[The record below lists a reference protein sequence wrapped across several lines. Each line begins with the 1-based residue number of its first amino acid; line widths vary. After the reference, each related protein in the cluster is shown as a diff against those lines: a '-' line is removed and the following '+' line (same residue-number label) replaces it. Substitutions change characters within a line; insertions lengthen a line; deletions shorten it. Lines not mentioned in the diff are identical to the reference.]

1 MADGAY
7 IDRDGMHLPD
17 YATTLTALQS
27 KVKAIFGEDLYL
39 EPDSQ
44 EGQLVAVF
52 ALAQQD
58 TYSLAA
64 SVYNAFS
71 PHTAQGAGLSRMV
84 VINGIRRQAA
94 SYSTVSV
101 ICVGTA
107 GCDIIGGIVEDSA
120 GQKWN
125 LPASVTIPVSG
136 ELHVTATAQDIG
148 DVRAA
153 AGVVNKIATPCR
165 GWQSVSNPQ
174 AATPGAA
181 VETDAALRSRQAVS
195 TALPSQTVFEGTLG
209 AVGNVAGVTR
219 WRGYE
224 NDTNKADANGLPPH
238 SICLVVEG
246 GDSATIAEAIALKK
260 TPGCYTLGDV
270 EVMTRDSKGLP
281 NAIRFYRPKV
291 VRVRLRVTLTPLA
304 GYLSTTGAAI
314 KANLSEYINAM
325 AIGDDVLASRLLTPI
340 NAADASGSRTFDV
353 LSIAYTTGDLDDAS
367 ATWTEGNIP
376 IAFNAAATC
385 KLADISLP
393 GVE

>member
-17 YATTLTALQS
+17 YATTLTALQA

-44 EGQLVAVF
+44 EGQMVAVF

-58 TYSLAA
+58 VYNLAA

-94 SYSTVSV
+94 SYSTVIV
-101 ICVGTA
+101 VCVGTA
-107 GCDIIGGIVEDSA
+107 GTIINGGVVEDTA
-120 GQKWN
+120 GQKWD
-125 LPASVTIPVSG
+125 LPATVTIPTSG
-136 ELHVTATAQDIG
+136 EISVTAMAQDIG

-153 AGVVNKIATPCR
+153 AGEVNKIATPCR

-181 VETDAALRSRQAVS
+181 VETDAILRSRQAVS
-195 TALPSQTVFEGTLG
+195 TALPSRTVFEGTLG
-209 AVGNVAGVTR
+209 AVANLNGVSR

-224 NDTNKADANGLPPH
+224 NDTSTVDANGLPPH
-238 SICLVVEG
+238 SICMVVEG
-246 GDSATIAEAIALKK
+246 GDNSAIAEAIALKK
-260 TPGCYTLGDV
+260 TPGCYTMGNV
-270 EVMTRDSKGLP
+270 EVMTRDAKGLP
-281 NAIRFYRPKV
+281 NVIRFYRPTA
-291 VRVRLRVTLTPLA
+291 VRVRLRVTLKPLA

-314 KANLSEYINAM
+314 KTNLAAYINAM

-340 NAADASGSRTFDV
+340 NAADASGARTFDV
-353 LSIAYTTGDLDDAS
+353 LSIAYCTGDLADDA
-367 ATWTEGNIP
+367 ATWTVGNIA

>member
-17 YATTLTALQS
+17 YATTLTALQA
-27 KVKAIFGEDLYL
+27 KVKAIFGADLYL

-58 TYSLAA
+58 VYNLAA
-64 SVYNAFS
+64 SVYNAYS
-71 PHTAQGAGLSRMV
+71 PQTAQGVGLSRMV

-94 SYSTVSV
+94 SYSTVIV
-101 ICVGTA
+101 VCVGTA
-107 GCDIIGGIVEDSA
+107 GTIINEGVVEDTA
-120 GQKWN
+120 GQKWD
-125 LPASVTIPVSG
+125 LPATVTIPTSG
-136 ELHVTATAQDIG
+136 EISVTATAQDIG

-153 AGVVNKIATPCR
+153 VGEVTKIATPCR

-181 VETDAALRSRQAVS
+181 VETDATLRARQAVS
-195 TALPSQTVFEGTLG
+195 TALPSLTVFEGTLG
-209 AVGNVAGVTR
+209 AIGNLDGVSR

-224 NDTNKADANGLPPH
+224 NDTNAADANGLPPH

-246 GDSATIAEAIALKK
+246 GDSDAIAEAVALKK

-270 EVMTRDSKGLP
+270 EVMTRDAKGLP
-281 NAIRFYRPKV
+281 NVIRFYRPTA
-291 VRVRLRVTLTPLA
+291 VRVRLRVTLSPLS
-304 GYLSTTGAAI
+304 GYLSTTGTAI
-314 KANLSEYINAM
+314 KANLAAYINAL

-340 NAADASGSRTFDV
+340 NAADASGARTFDV
-353 LSIAYTTGDLDDAS
+353 VSIEYCTGDAPDDAV
-367 ATWTEGNIP
+367 AWQAGNIA

-385 KLADISLP
+385 VVDDISLP